1 MTAWCGA
8 RLVAATTRR
17 SSVIARCAPR
27 RSTVPSCSTRSSLAC
42 KVIGISV
49 SSSKNNVPPLRERRE
64 DIRVLA
70 EHFLHKYCNEL
81 GRPPPCLDE
90 GAVQHLLAYSWP
102 GNVRELQNLMERLA
116 VLSRADVI
124 DVRQLPQELAPS
136 VVTAVAA
143 PDMRESLLLRP
154 QVDALER
161 RLIQEA
167 LTRTADNKSAASR
180 LLGLRERAA
189 GDHAWVSSK
198 KRHGLLRWVRCCS
211 RTQRRPRCT
220 SGSMSKAAF
229 NTVKRRRLRANSRS

>member
-1 MTAWCGA
+1 MTACCGS

-17 SSVIARCAPR
+17 SSLIARCAPR

-102 GNVRELQNLMERLA
+102 GNVRELQSLMERLA

-167 LTRTADNKSAASR
+167 LRRTADNKSAASR
-180 LLGLRERAA
+180 LLFLSERGGGGGGGGGGRGRAA
-189 GDHAWVSSK
+189 GAP
-198 KRHGLLRWVRCCS
+198 RGGAHG
-211 RTQRRPRCT
+211 
-220 SGSMSKAAF
+220 G
-229 NTVKRRRLRANSRS
+229 